1 MGTGKIPAIKER
13 SLNLEYDSRVTVM
26 NSRYERVKRILL
38 VAPEMS
44 PEIEAIKSDLSF
56 YGRVEVITPNFEVPD
71 AYRSG

>member
-1 MGTGKIPAIKER
+1 MRIKFLANPYHCFAGISDREEI
-13 SLNLEYDSRVTVM
+13 SDLPLGNLEGS
-26 NSRYERVKRILL
+26 ILL

-44 PEIEAIKSDLSF
+44 PEIEAIKSDLSS